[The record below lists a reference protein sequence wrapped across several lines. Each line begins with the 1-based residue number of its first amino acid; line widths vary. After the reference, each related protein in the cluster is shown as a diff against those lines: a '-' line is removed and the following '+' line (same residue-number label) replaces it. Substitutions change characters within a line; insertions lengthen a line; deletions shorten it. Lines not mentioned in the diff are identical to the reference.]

1 MKRVIYI
8 LSALLFLLLTGFTKS
23 PLAKGETNGRLGSF
37 TIEKSLRPLIS
48 DARILPTYEV
58 KYENRGFTLRV
69 GIDNSDKKC
78 KKYIA
83 VSDDF
88 AVQYICQND
97 KFGVELIESGY
108 IEDGIPSTDSKLN
121 REEYFKQKV
130 LTMLPD
136 NEIEHVK
143 LISVFFPKLIKEE
156 VLYANK

>member
-1 MKRVIYI
+1 MKRVTYI

-23 PLAKGETNGRLGSF
+23 PLATGETNGRLGSF
-37 TIEKSLRPLIS
+37 IIEKSQQPLIC
-48 DARILPTYEV
+48 DARILPTYDV
-58 KYENRGFTLRV
+58 KYENSGFTLRV
-69 GIDNSDKKC
+69 GIDSSDKKC
-78 KKYIA
+78 KKYIV

-88 AVQYICQND
+88 AVQYFCQKD
-97 KFGVELIESGY
+97 KFGVGLIESKY
-108 IEDGIPSTDSKLN
+108 IEDGIPSTDSRLN
-121 REEYFKQKV
+121 REEFFRQKV

>member
-1 MKRVIYI
+1 MKKVIYI
-8 LSALLFLLLTGFTKS
+8 LSALLFILLTGFTKS

-48 DARILPTYEV
+48 DARILPTYDV
-58 KYENRGFTLRV
+58 KYENSGFTLRV
-69 GIDNSDKKC
+69 GIDNTDKKC

-88 AVQYICQND
+88 GVQYYCQKD
-97 KFGVELIESGY
+97 KFGVGLLESGY
-108 IEDGIPSTDSKLN
+108 IEDGIPSTDSRLN
-121 REEYFKQKV
+121 KVEYFNQKV
-130 LTMLPD
+130 LTMQPK

-143 LISVFFPKLIKEE
+143 LISVFFPKLIQEE